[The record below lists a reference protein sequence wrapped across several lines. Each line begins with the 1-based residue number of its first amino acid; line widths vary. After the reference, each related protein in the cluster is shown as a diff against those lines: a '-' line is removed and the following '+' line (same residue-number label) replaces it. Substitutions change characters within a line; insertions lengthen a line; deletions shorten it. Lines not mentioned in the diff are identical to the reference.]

1 MNTPT
6 GHSQPSSC
14 YRDEKSLR
22 LVKSYEHSIT
32 DVAAQC
38 GLSEDDTY
46 LQSTDESEIRAK
58 EHSYPTSMHASRPRR
73 RELYCVLHKS
83 DRRVTSKDSPAYGTH
98 DTHLESHTA
107 CMM

>member
-22 LVKSYEHSIT
+22 LVKSCEHSVT
-32 DVAAQC
+32 EAAARFRF
-38 GLSEDDTY
+38 SEDDTY
-46 LQSTDESEIRAK
+46 LQSIDESEIRAK
-58 EHSYPTSMHASRPRR
+58 EHSYPTSMHASCPRR

-83 DRRVTSKDSPAYGTH
+83 DRRVTSKDSPACGTH
-98 DTHLESHTA
+98 DTRLESHTA